1 MTLRL
6 CPVPARLSATM
17 SALMLLAACA
27 RSPNEGRL
35 PPSPST
41 SGSPGEAPARA
52 VGAGDPSRSVLRV
65 DPWPFEPGVTGRVI
79 RTPNYAIYTT
89 ETEPIITD
97 RLPGFMEAA
106 LPHYAGAVAPL
117 GRPAPGAALE
127 IFVMASRPQWE
138 RLTLRM
144 LGGAGVSVTNAIE
157 RGGFTTGG
165 RAFLFDIGAADTFSI
180 AAHEGW
186 HQFSQTTLRE
196 RLPLWLEEGLATFCE
211 GHRWIGNDVV
221 FLPWCN
227 LERFDR
233 LRDAAARGG
242 LLGLRELLAAG
253 PQTFM
258 NPSGAGASAGGGGPL
273 TYYAQAWAL
282 VHFLREGQG
291 GRHRAGLEQLV
302 ADAARGTMAR
312 AIAQSAADQRA
323 RPLALP
329 DALTAGVVR
338 TYFGG
343 DLDALARGYDE
354 FLREV
359 LRTGARGDIV
369 EGRSPLRGR

>member
-1 MTLRL
+1 MTLRVR
-6 CPVPARLSATM
+6 PVPGRLPAAM
-17 SALMLLAACA
+17 SALMMLAACA
-27 RSPNEGRL
+27 
-35 PPSPST
+35 PSPIDRD
-41 SGSPGEAPARA
+41 SPSAPSAVRAPAQTPTRA

-65 DPWPFEPGVTGRVI
+65 EAWPFEPGTTGRVI

-89 ETEPIITD
+89 ENEPIITD

-127 IFVMASRPQWE
+127 VFVMASRPQWE

-144 LGGAGVSVTNAIE
+144 LGTAGVSVTNAIE

-196 RLPLWLEEGLATFCE
+196 RLPLWLEEGLATFFE

-233 LRDAAARGG
+233 LRDASARGG

-258 NPSGAGASAGGGGPL
+258 NPSGTGSPAVGGGPL

-312 AIAQSAADQRA
+312 AIAQGAADPRA

-354 FLREV
+354 FLREM